1 MKSQESMTQAFNYE
15 FLQPLI
21 TDGIMY
27 SQIDCVS
34 DKIRI
39 PLGSLNANAKIP
51 INGKLKMF
59 RDLTEDELMQVY
71 YDQHRCYYK
80 AIEAKLNGSIFGKI
94 KDVQDLDYVTGWYY
108 KAAEQGHTLFREG
121 GRQRRKLQ

>member
-21 TDGIMY
+21 TNGIMY

-39 PLGSLNANAKIP
+39 PLGSLNANAKIQ
-51 INGKLKMF
+51 INGELKMF

-71 YDQHRCYYK
+71 HDQHRCYYK
-80 AIEAKLNGSIFGKI
+80 AIEAKLIH
-94 KDVQDLDYVTGWYY
+94 DYNI
-108 KAAEQGHTLFREG
+108 LFKELG
-121 GRQRRKLQ
+121 IISEEFTSLYDCVK